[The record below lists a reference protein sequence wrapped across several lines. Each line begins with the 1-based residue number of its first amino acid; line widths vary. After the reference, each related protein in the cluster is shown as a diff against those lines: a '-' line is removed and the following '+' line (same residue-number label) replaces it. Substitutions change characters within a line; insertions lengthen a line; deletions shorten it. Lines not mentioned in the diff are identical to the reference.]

1 MSDFIDFGSVIVRKD
16 QIVMIE
22 TFEESGK
29 FTFKIILDKSKSEHG
44 WVKWDLDSKESLD
57 VYMNYTKA
65 FLGLTYDKDT
75 VKGSE
80 ND

>member
-1 MSDFIDFGSVIVRKD
+1 MSDFIDFGSVIIRKD

-22 TFEESGK
+22 AVEDSDK
-29 FTFKIILDKSKSEHG
+29 FTFKVTLDKSKSEHG
-44 WVKWDLDSKESLD
+44 WVEWDLDSKESLD
-57 VYMNYTKA
+57 VYMNYAKA
-65 FLGLTYDKDT
+65 FLGLTYDKDA